1 MIVPVLTLLLATNPP
16 PLAQVTCSGL
26 EAAYLAD
33 PPCCDGAGTPKHIAQ
48 SEQGERVEAYFTH
61 QTKSKWDA
69 DSTVPDQVYWDTS
82 ETTVRVDLPVSETQN
97 LMDVQI
103 TWVSLGWADDPSP
116 HFLVFA
122 NPSTEVPTHARPVNG
137 AWDASPYMTI
147 VRI

>member
-1 MIVPVLTLLLATNPP
+1 M
-16 PLAQVTCSGL
+16 SR
-26 EAAYLAD
+26 
-33 PPCCDGAGTPKHIAQ
+33 DGAGTPKHIAQ

-69 DSTVPDQVYWDTS
+69 DSSAPSLVYWDAS
-82 ETTVRVDLPVSETQN
+82 ETTVRVDLPVSTSLQD

-103 TWVSLGWADDPSP
+103 AWMFWGWADDPTP

-122 NPSTEVPTHARPVNG
+122 NPSTVVPTHARPVKG
-137 AWDASPYMTI
+137 GTTWDAGPYIMI